1 MSGPTPRRLLDFVTR
16 RLRLRGYLRD
26 PGDGRPQPQIPA
38 KALLWSLLIGQ
49 VLRACSF
56 LAVERLVRSSA
67 RRALLVSR
75 SFSDDAL
82 DYFTERLDPTF
93 TRDVL
98 GRVLHQAKRNKA
110 FETSGG
116 IGLAVDGTTV
126 GWCASSGCSLC
137 RAYRNADK
145 EIAGYLH
152 HVVLVTV
159 VGTGLSLPF
168 DVEPYGPGDS
178 EYAAGQRLLR
188 RVIGRLGIRFAAYV
202 VVDGEFATAPFLHT
216 AGDLGLPVVARLK
229 ANLPDLLA
237 AAQKRFRS
245 QAPKL
250 TFHHGPDRV
259 ELWDADDFDPWENL
273 RWETVRVLFYRQ
285 QKPDGEVIE
294 AFWLT
299 NSPIKEVSSRV
310 LYHRA
315 KSRWEIENQGFNDA
329 KNRHGLGHICH
340 HHPNS
345 LLISW
350 LLTSLGLTIERL
362 YRLRYLRRGT
372 YPPRTAVDFVHVLWL
387 SLSRPAST
395 DSS

>member
-1 MSGPTPRRLLDFVTR
+1 MKGPNPRRLWTYVTWCLG
-16 RLRLRGYLRD
+16 LRSYFRS

-38 KALLWSLLIGQ
+38 RALLWSLLIGQ
-49 VLRACSF
+49 LLRVCNF

-67 RRALLVSR
+67 RRALTVSR

-82 DYFTERLDPTF
+82 AYFTERLDPTC
-93 TRDVL
+93 TRAALVHVL
-98 GRVLHQAKRNKA
+98 RQAKRNKA

-126 GWCASSGCSLC
+126 GRCTSSGCPLC
-137 RAYRNADK
+137 RPYRNADQ
-145 EIAGYLH
+145 EIVGYRH
-152 HVVLVTV
+152 HLVLTSV
-159 VGTGLSLPF
+159 VGTGLFLPF

-188 RVIGRLGIRFAAYV
+188 RAVERLGVRFAAYV
-202 VVDGEFATAPFLHT
+202 VVDGEFATAPFLHV
-216 AGDLGLPVVARLK
+216 AGDLGMPVVARLK
-229 ANLPDLLA
+229 ANLPELLA
-237 AAQKRFRS
+237 AAQRRFAG
-245 QAPKL
+245 QPPKL
-250 TFHHGPDRV
+250 TFLHGQDRV
-259 ELWDADDFDPWENL
+259 ELWDAEDFDPWESL
-273 RWETVRVLFYRQ
+273 RWKTVRVLFYRQ

-299 NSPIKEVSSRV
+299 DSLEEEVSSRV

-329 KNRHGLGHICH
+329 KNRHGLGHMCH

-345 LLISW
+345 LLIVW
-350 LLTSLGLTIERL
+350 LLTSLALTIERL

-372 YPPRTAVDFVHVLWL
+372 HPVRTAVDFVHLLWL
-387 SLSRPAST
+387 SLSRPAPA

>member
-1 MSGPTPRRLLDFVTR
+1 MKGPTPRRLWNYVTR
-16 RLRLRGYLRD
+16 CLGLRWYFRS

-49 VLRACSF
+49 VLRTSAF

-67 RRALLVSR
+67 RRALVVSK
-75 SFSDDAL
+75 SFGDDTL
-82 DYFTERLDPTF
+82 SYFTERLDPRF
-93 TRDVL
+93 TRTALAQVL
-98 GRVLHQAKRNKA
+98 RRAKRNKA

-126 GWCASSGCSLC
+126 GWCANSGCSLC
-137 RAYRNADK
+137 RSHRNAGD
-145 EIAGYLH
+145 EIAGYQH
-152 HVVLVTV
+152 QVVLASV

-188 RVIGRLGIRFAAYV
+188 RAVELLGPRFAAYV

-216 AGDLGLPVVARLK
+216 AGGLGLPIVARLK
-229 ANLPDLLA
+229 ANLPELLT

-250 TFHHGPDRV
+250 TFPHGSDRI
-259 ELWDADDFDPWENL
+259 ELWDAEDFDPWGNL

-294 AFWLT
+294 AFRLT
-299 NSPIKEVSSRV
+299 DSPSAEVSS
-310 LYHRA
+310 
-315 KSRWEIENQGFNDA
+315 
-329 KNRHGLGHICH
+329 
-340 HHPNS
+340 
-345 LLISW
+345 
-350 LLTSLGLTIERL
+350 
-362 YRLRYLRRGT
+362 
-372 YPPRTAVDFVHVLWL
+372 
-387 SLSRPAST
+387 
-395 DSS
+395 

>member
-1 MSGPTPRRLLDFVTR
+1 
-16 RLRLRGYLRD
+16 
-26 PGDGRPQPQIPA
+26 
-38 KALLWSLLIGQ
+38 LLWSLLIGQ

-67 RRALLVSR
+67 RRALVVSR
-75 SFSDDAL
+75 PFSDDAL
-82 DYFTERLDPTF
+82 DYFTERLDPKF
-93 TRDVL
+93 TRAAL
-98 GRVLHQAKRNKA
+98 ARVLHQAKRNKA

-137 RAYRNADK
+137 RPYRKADQ
-145 EIAGYLH
+145 EIAGYRH
-152 HVVLVTV
+152 HLVLATV

-188 RVIGRLGIRFAAYV
+188 RAIERLGVRFGAYV

-216 AGDLGLPVVARLK
+216 AGDLGLPIVARLK
-229 ANLPDLLA
+229 ANLPELLA

-245 QAPKL
+245 QPPQL
-250 TFHHGPDRV
+250 IFPHGSDRV
-259 ELWDADDFDPWENL
+259 ELWDAEDFDPWENL
-273 RWETVRVLFYRQ
+273 HWETVRVLFYRQ

-299 NSPIKEVSSRV
+299 DSPIAKVSSRV

-315 KSRWEIENQGFNDA
+315 KSRWEIENQSFNDA
-329 KNRHGLGHICH
+329 KNRHDLEHICH

-345 LLISW
+345 LLITW
-350 LLTSLGLTIERL
+350 LLTSLTLTIERL
-362 YRLRYLRRGT
+362 YRLRYLHRGKHL
-372 YPPRTAVDFVHVLWL
+372 PRTATDFVHLLWL
-387 SLSRPAST
+387 SFSQPAST

>member
-1 MSGPTPRRLLDFVTR
+1 MKGPTPRRLWTYVTR
-16 RLRLRGYLRD
+16 CLGLQSYLRS

-67 RRALLVSR
+67 RRALVVSQP
-75 SFSDDAL
+75 FSDDAL
-82 DYFTERLDPTF
+82 DYFTERLDPKF
-93 TRDVL
+93 TRAAL
-98 GRVLHQAKRNKA
+98 ARVLHQAKRNKA

-126 GWCASSGCSLC
+126 GWCASSSCSLC
-137 RAYRNADK
+137 RPYRKDQ
-145 EIAGYLH
+145 EIAGYRH
-152 HVVLVTV
+152 HVVLASV

-188 RVIGRLGIRFAAYV
+188 RVIEQLGVRFAAYV

-216 AGDLGLPVVARLK
+216 AGDLGVPIVARLK
-229 ANLPDLLA
+229 ANLPELLA

-245 QAPKL
+245 QPPQL
-250 TFHHGPDRV
+250 TFPHGSDRV
-259 ELWDADDFDPWENL
+259 ELWDAEDFDPWETL
-273 RWETVRVLFYRQ
+273 HWETVRVLFYRQ
-285 QKPDGEVIE
+285 QKPNGEVIE

-299 NSPIKEVSSRV
+299 DSPIAKVSSRV

-329 KNRHGLGHICH
+329 KNRHDLEHICH

-345 LLISW
+345 LLITW
-350 LLTSLGLTIERL
+350 LLTSLALTIERL
-362 YRLRYLRRGT
+362 FRLRYLHRGKHL
-372 YPPRTAVDFVHVLWL
+372 PRTATDFVHLLWL
-387 SLSRPAST
+387 SLSQPAST
-395 DSS
+395 NSS

>member
-1 MSGPTPRRLLDFVTR
+1 MNRSTPRRLLDFVTR
-16 RLRLRGYLRD
+16 RLRLQRYLRD
-26 PGDGRPQPQIPA
+26 PGDGRRQPQIPA

-67 RRALLVSR
+67 RRALAVSR
-75 SFSDDAL
+75 PFSDDAL
-82 DYFTERLDPTF
+82 DYFTERLGPTS
-93 TRDVL
+93 TRAAL
-98 GRVLHQAKRNKA
+98 AHVLHQAKRNKA
-110 FETSGG
+110 FESSGG

-137 RAYRNADK
+137 RPYRNADQ
-145 EIAGYLH
+145 EIAGYRH
-152 HVVLVTV
+152 HVVLASV

-168 DVEPYGPGDS
+168 DVEPYGTGDS

-188 RVIGRLGIRFAAYV
+188 RAIERLGVRFAAYV

-216 AGDLGLPVVARLK
+216 AGDLGLPIVARLK
-229 ANLPDLLA
+229 ANLPELLA

-245 QAPKL
+245 QPPKL
-250 TFHHGPDRV
+250 TFPHGSDRV
-259 ELWDADDFDPWENL
+259 ELWDAEDFDPWENL
-273 RWETVRVLFYRQ
+273 HWETVRVLFYRQ

-299 NSPIKEVSSRV
+299 DSPIAKISSRV

-329 KNRHGLGHICH
+329 KNRHDLEHICH

-345 LLISW
+345 LLITW
-350 LLTSLGLTIERL
+350 LLTSLALTIERL
-362 YRLRYLRRGT
+362 YRLRYLRRGKH
-372 YPPRTAVDFVHVLWL
+372 PPRTAMDFVQLLWL
-387 SLSRPAST
+387 SLSQPTSH